1 MELNFHTLSASLRQA
16 LRVHQPAKTE
26 RKPEGMINASAR
38 AHADQDLCRA
48 PTTRPSLAAGMQPRP
63 QAPRLSEDAL
73 HGLPLPWGAATI
85 TQATQHVQVFASE
98 QLAGFSKGCDLA
110 PVRVLDP
117 EPWVRCA
124 WQSLAAD
131 GACPAIS

>member
-1 MELNFHTLSASLRQA
+1 
-16 LRVHQPAKTE
+16 
-26 RKPEGMINASAR
+26 MINASAGR
-38 AHADQDLCRA
+38 MPIQIC
-48 PTTRPSLAAGMQPRP
+48 AGPPRP
-63 QAPRLSEDAL
+63 GPRSLLPRSLGQQAPRLSEDAL

-98 QLAGFSKGCDLA
+98 QPAGLSKGCDLA

-124 WQSLAAD
+124 WQSLDAYA
-131 GACPAIS
+131 PALPSHSGCSSEPKRLGGTLSIAR

>member
-1 MELNFHTLSASLRQA
+1 M
-16 LRVHQPAKTE
+16 HQPAKTE
-26 RKPEGMINASAR
+26 RKPEGMINASAGR
-38 AHADQDLCRA
+38 MPIQIC
-48 PTTRPSLAAGMQPRP
+48 AGPPRP
-63 QAPRLSEDAL
+63 GPRSLLARSLGQQAPRLSEDAL

-98 QLAGFSKGCDLA
+98 QPAGLSKGCDLA
-110 PVRVLDP
+110 PVRVWDP

-124 WQSLAAD
+124 WQSLDAY